1 MLLNEGIDVKFEPH
15 KQCEIR
21 RPSPEAVL
29 TIEDQEINKPAGYY
43 FDIVWIEADLAR
55 KNNKLQDRE
64 GNIWTV
70 YEVHGSKRMP
80 RDHRRMGFKQVS
92 P

>member
-1 MLLNEGIDVKFEPH
+1 MPEVNVDEKNFELY

-21 RPSPEAVL
+21 RPSPDGVIKLGEEV
-29 TIEDQEINKPAGYY
+29 ISKPAGYY

-55 KNNKLQDRE
+55 KNNLLQDKR
-64 GNIWTV
+64 GNRWTV
-70 YEVHGSKRMP
+70 HEVHGSKMMASGRES
-80 RDHRRMGFKQVS
+80 FKQVV